1 MSIKS
6 TVTLSSNGKYW
17 QALYYDNTGQRRAK
31 GLGPKKELS
40 RRKAK
45 VMCDRLAAELQLNP
59 VCGLPGRA
67 FRLGDYLER
76 YIASRT
82 DLRPKTLELHKLTK
96 KYLLAYFGADVRIDK
111 INRAMA
117 SDWRVAL
124 AKGEL
129 TKTPR
134 PAEATI
140 CQYIRNAKV
149 MFNHAVRDDLVLYNP
164 FDRLKGNTSE
174 PDKKWKYVTREE
186 LHQLLEACP
195 SISWRLL
202 LALCRIGGLR
212 QGEAL
217 SLLWS
222 DIDWEARR
230 LDVMAEKTGR
240 RRVVPIEPGLYS
252 LLLEA
257 FSAASEREKLVIPR
271 NSIRRSN
278 LWRDFGVICK
288 RAKLERWAKWCHVL
302 RKNCETDWAQ
312 RFPQYVVSAW
322 SGHSI
327 EVSARY
333 YLQVPEEL
341 YEKVAATNMPQTATK
356 CHVPG

>member
-1 MSIKS
+1 
-6 TVTLSSNGKYW
+6 LRKYT
-17 QALYYDNTGQRRAK
+17 QIQSHPVCQYVGTAQ
-31 GLGPKKELS
+31 PI
-40 RRKAK
+40 
-45 VMCDRLAAELQLNP
+45 LQDP

-76 YIASRT
+76 YVASRT
-82 DLRPKTLELHKLTK
+82 DLRPRTLELHELTK

-129 TKTPR
+129 TDTPR

-140 CQYIRNAKV
+140 CQHIRNAKV

-174 PDKKWKYVTREE
+174 PDKKWKHVTREE
-186 LHQLLEACP
+186 LRQLLEACP

-202 LALCRIGGLR
+202 LALCRLGGLR

-222 DIDWEARR
+222 NIDWDARR
-230 LDVMAEKTGR
+230 LEVMAKKTGR
-240 RRVVPIEPGLYS
+240 QRVVPIEPGLYS

-257 FSAASEREKLVIPR
+257 FSAASEREQLVIPR
-271 NSIRRSN
+271 NSIRCSN

-288 RAKLERWAKWCHVL
+288 RAKLKRWAKWCHVL

-312 RFPQYVVSAW
+312 RFPQYVISAW

-327 EVSARY
+327 EVSARH

-341 YEKVAATNMPQTATK
+341 YKEAAATNEAQTATK
-356 CHVPG
+356 TATNSKEAKVI